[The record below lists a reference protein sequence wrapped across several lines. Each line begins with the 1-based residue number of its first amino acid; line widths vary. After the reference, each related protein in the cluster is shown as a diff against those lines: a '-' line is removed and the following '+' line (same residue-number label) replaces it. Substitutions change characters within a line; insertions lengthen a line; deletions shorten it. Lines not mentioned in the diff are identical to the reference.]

1 MHGLAIRPRQVLC
14 LGAHPDDIEIGCGGT
29 VLELL
34 AAHRGVKCHW
44 VVFSG
49 AGTERE
55 REAEKSAKLFRAQVT
70 VHPFRDGYF
79 PYGQAMAIKD
89 VFEELGRTLA
99 PDIVF
104 THTRHDRHQ
113 DHRLLSDLTWN
124 TFRNHLVL
132 EYEIPKYDGDLGT
145 PNFYVPLSRVSARA
159 KVRNLLAA
167 FRSQR
172 RKRWFTA
179 DTFEALMRLRG
190 VESAAE
196 DGFAEAFYARKAVIA
211 L

>member
-1 MHGLAIRPRQVLC
+1 MLEL
-14 LGAHPDDIEIGCGGT
+14 LGAHRNVE
-29 VLELL
+29 
-34 AAHRGVKCHW
+34 CHW

-55 REAEKSAKLFRAQVT
+55 REAEKGAKLFLARARRPSVT

-89 VFEELGRTLA
+89 VFEELGRALA

-104 THTRHDRHQ
+104 THARNDRHQ

-124 TFRNHLVL
+124 TFRNHLIL
-132 EYEIPKYDGDLGT
+132 EYEIPKYDGDLGN
-145 PNFYVPLSRVSARA
+145 PNLFVPLSRANTRA
-159 KVRNLLAA
+159 KIRHLLAA
-167 FRSQR
+167 FRTQR

-179 DTFEALMRLRG
+179 DTFQGLMRLRG
-190 VESAAE
+190 VECAAE
-196 DGFAEAFYARKAVIA
+196 DGFAEAFYARKAAIA
-211 L
+211 F

>member
-1 MHGLAIRPRQVLC
+1 
-14 LGAHPDDIEIGCGGT
+14 

-34 AAHRGVKCHW
+34 AAHRSAKCHW

-55 REAEKSAKLFRAQVT
+55 REAEQSAKLFRAQVT

-104 THTRHDRHQ
+104 THTRDDRHQ

-132 EYEIPKYDGDLGT
+132 EYEIPKYDGDLGA
-145 PNFYVPLSRVSARA
+145 PNFYVPLSRATARA

-179 DTFEALMRLRG
+179 DTFQGLMRLRG